1 MYKFPRSDVAET
13 NSFTKI
19 VDGQSFE
26 VEGATLTAIYTPGH
40 TTDHVVLHLK
50 VCTKQSLSAKSPL
63 NVRLKNTDLLII
75 ESPTILA

>member
-1 MYKFPRSDVAET
+1 MYKFPRSDITET

-50 VCTKQSLSAKSPL
+50 VCTKRNLSA
-63 NVRLKNTDLLII
+63 RKNYLSVWHKNIMHLIGVI
-75 ESPTILA
+75 